1 MREEKWIWFDMDGT
15 IADLYSVDGW
25 LEDLLAFNTRP
36 YEQAKIMYNQLS
48 LLEVM
53 AELKYKGYKLG
64 IISWGSKARN
74 EEYDEMVTRAK
85 KEWLEKTLLN
95 ILLDKVIV
103 TQYGVCKAD
112 TCRPYGYGILVDDEK
127 PNRDLWDLGETIN
140 ASENILKSLWELVK

>member
-1 MREEKWIWFDMDGT
+1 MKEEKWIWFDMDGT

-74 EEYDEMVTRAK
+74 EKYDEMVTRAK

-127 PNRDLWDLGETIN
+127 PNRDAWDLGETIN
-140 ASENILKSLWELVK
+140 ANENILKSLWELVK